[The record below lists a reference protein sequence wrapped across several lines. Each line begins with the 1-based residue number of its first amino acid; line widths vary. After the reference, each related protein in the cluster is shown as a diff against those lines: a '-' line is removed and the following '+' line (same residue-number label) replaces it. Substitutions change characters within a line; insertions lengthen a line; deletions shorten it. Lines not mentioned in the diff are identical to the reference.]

1 MKFKPLIK
9 SFAVAPLAAL
19 ASFNA
24 YAADST
30 LATNAMNALDQAKAD
45 GESVGA
51 KVIAAVVIV
60 VGLSL
65 IIALIRKV

>member
-1 MKFKPLIK
+1 MKIKPLIK
-9 SFAVAPLAAL
+9 NFAVAPLAAL

-24 YAADST
+24 YAADSS
-30 LATNAMNALDQAKAD
+30 LATTATGALEQAKSD

-51 KVIAAVVIV
+51 KVIAAVVVI

-65 IIALIRKV
+65 IIGLIRKV